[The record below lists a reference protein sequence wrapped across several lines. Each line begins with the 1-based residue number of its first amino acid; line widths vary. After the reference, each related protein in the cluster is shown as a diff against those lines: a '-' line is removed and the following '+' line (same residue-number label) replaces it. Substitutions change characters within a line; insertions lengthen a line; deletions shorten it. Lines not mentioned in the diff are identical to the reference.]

1 MSIVVRSVCK
11 ALERIAPLRLAEPW
25 DKVGLIIESP
35 VPRSDAKRVVLT
47 IDLTTAV
54 LEETLKV
61 PTALVVTYHPP
72 LFQPITSL
80 TLGNP
85 LQASLLKL
93 SAAGTSVFCPHS
105 SLDATWGGIND
116 WLADGVMGPQK
127 ATAKVNILGEIKG
140 EAGGAGRIVTLDEP
154 IPIEELVQRVKKHLS
169 LSQVDVGRP
178 LAQKKK
184 SIRSVAIC
192 AGAGGTLL
200 SGVDADVYFTGEMQH
215 HEVLGAVA
223 RGRYVILCGH
233 TNTERGYLP
242 ILAKKLLDALSE
254 LARDESSNGL
264 SREERI
270 EIEKCQLDIHISEA
284 DMHPLD
290 RM

>member
-1 MSIVVRSVCK
+1 MSIVVKSVCK

-61 PTALVVTYHPP
+61 PTALVITYHPP
-72 LFQPITSL
+72 LFKPITSL
-80 TLGNP
+80 TLADP

-127 ATAKVNILGEIKG
+127 ATAKIDILGEPKG

-178 LAQKKK
+178 LIQKPIKT
-184 SIRSVAIC
+184 IAVC
-192 AGAGGTLL
+192 AGSGGSLF

-215 HEVLGAVA
+215 HDVLGAVA

-242 ILAKKLLDALSE
+242 ILAKKLSDTLSE

-270 EIEKCQLDIHISEA
+270 EIEKNQLDIHISEV
-284 DMHPLD
+284 DKHPLD

>member
-1 MSIVVRSVCK
+1 MSIVVKSVCK

-61 PTALVVTYHPP
+61 PTALVITYHPP
-72 LFQPITSL
+72 LFKPITSL
-80 TLGNP
+80 TLADP

-127 ATAKVNILGEIKG
+127 ATAKIDILGEPKG

-154 IPIEELVQRVKKHLS
+154 IPIEELVQSVKKHLS

-178 LAQKKK
+178 LIQKPIKT
-184 SIRSVAIC
+184 IAVC
-192 AGAGGTLL
+192 AGSGGSLF

-215 HEVLGAVA
+215 HDVLGAVA

-242 ILAKKLLDALSE
+242 ILAKKLSDTLSE

-270 EIEKCQLDIHISEA
+270 EIEKNQLDIHISEV
-284 DMHPLD
+284 DKHPLD

>member
-61 PTALVVTYHPP
+61 PTALLITYHPP
-72 LFQPITSL
+72 LFKPITSL
-80 TLGNP
+80 TLADP

-127 ATAKVNILGEIKG
+127 TTAKVDILGEPKG

-178 LAQKKK
+178 LVQKPIKT
-184 SIRSVAIC
+184 IAVC
-192 AGAGGTLL
+192 AGSGGSLF

-215 HEVLGAVA
+215 HDVLGAVA

-242 ILAKKLLDALSE
+242 ILAKKLSDTLSE

-270 EIEKCQLDIHISEA
+270 EIEKNQLDIHISEA
-284 DMHPLD
+284 DKHPLD

>member
-1 MSIVVRSVCK
+1 MSIVVKSVCK

-25 DKVGLIIESP
+25 DKVGMIIESP
-35 VPRSDAKRVVLT
+35 VPRTDAKRVVLT

-61 PTALVVTYHPP
+61 PTALVVSYHPP

-80 TLGNP
+80 TLANP

-93 SAAGTSVFCPHS
+93 SAAGTSVFCPHT

-116 WLADGVMGPQK
+116 WLAEGITGPQK
-127 ATAKVNILGEIKG
+127 ATAKVNILGEVKG
-140 EAGGAGRIVTLDEP
+140 EEGGAGRIVTFDDP
-154 IPIEELVQRVKKHLS
+154 VNIEELVQRVKKHLS

-178 LAQKKK
+178 FTDKP
-184 SIRSVAIC
+184 ITSVAIC
-192 AGAGGTLL
+192 AGAGGTMF

-242 ILAKKLLDALSE
+242 ILAKKLSDALSY
-254 LARDESSNGL
+254 LAQEESPDGL
-264 SREERI
+264 SLEERA
-270 EIEKCQLDIHISEA
+270 EIKKYQLDIHISQT
-284 DMHPLD
+284 DRHPLD
-290 RM
+290 HM

>member
-1 MSIVVRSVCK
+1 MSIVVKSVCK

-61 PTALVVTYHPP
+61 PTALVITYHPP
-72 LFQPITSL
+72 LFKPITSL
-80 TLGNP
+80 TLADP

-127 ATAKVNILGEIKG
+127 ATAKVDILGEPKG

-178 LAQKKK
+178 LVQKPIKT
-184 SIRSVAIC
+184 IAVC
-192 AGAGGTLL
+192 AGSGGSLF

-215 HEVLGAVA
+215 HDVLGAVA

-242 ILAKKLLDALSE
+242 ILAKKLSDTLSE

-270 EIEKCQLDIHISEA
+270 EIEKNQLDIHISEV
-284 DMHPLD
+284 DKHPLD